1 MTTALIVLLVGLGS
15 LALLASTVRQ
25 VFRDTPGPRTAPP
38 RSHEPDSFAPPWD
51 LAA

>member
-1 MTTALIVLLVGLGS
+1 MTTALIVLLTAAVSLG
-15 LALLASTVRQ
+15 LLARTVHQ